1 MAADDTSSAEGTLES
16 VIESLTLMAVHAHPD
31 DEAIGTGGV
40 LALAAAEGIRTVVVT
55 CTNGELGDGPGGVKP
70 GEEGHNEA
78 AVVATRRLE
87 LEKACKELGVD
98 HLEMLGYHDSGMVDW
113 SYKDQPDVFSQVPV
127 DEAAG
132 RLSQLF
138 ERYRPDVVISY
149 EEDSAYDHPD
159 HVQTARVTLAAVAA
173 TPIPKKLYQAA
184 MSMQHWER
192 VLAAL
197 KQAGIEMPF
206 PEPDPEFLQRMEQT
220 QERITTTVDVSRF
233 IDRKRA
239 AVSAHASQMDETFFT
254 GMPPA
259 TFELAF
265 GLEHFIRAYDTTDAP
280 LPEDDLFAG
289 LR

>member
-1 MAADDTSSAEGTLES
+1 MVTP
-16 VIESLTLMAVHAHPD
+16 LTLMAVHAHPD
-31 DEAIGTGGV
+31 DEAISTGGV
-40 LALAAAEGIRTVVVT
+40 LARAAAEGIRTVVVT

-70 GEEGHNEA
+70 GEEGHDEA
-78 AVVATRRLE
+78 AVVATRRAE

-113 SYKDQPDVFSQVPV
+113 SYKDQPNVFSQVPV

-132 RLSQLF
+132 RLSELL
-138 ERYRPDVVISY
+138 ERYRPAVVISY
-149 EEDSAYDHPD
+149 EEDAAYDHPD
-159 HVQTARVTLAAVAA
+159 HVQTARVTRAAMAA
-173 TPIPKKLYQAA
+173 TPIPKKFYQAA

-197 KQAGIEMPF
+197 KEAGIEMPF
-206 PEPDPEFLQRMEQT
+206 PDPDPEFIERMAQT

-254 GMPPA
+254 GMPA
-259 TFELAF
+259 DTFELAF
-265 GLEHFIRAYDTTDAP
+265 GQEHFIRAYDTTKAP
-280 LPEDDLFAG
+280 LPENDLFAG

>member
-1 MAADDTSSAEGTLES
+1 MVTP
-16 VIESLTLMAVHAHPD
+16 LTLMAVHAHPD
-31 DEAIGTGGV
+31 DEAISTGGV
-40 LALAAAEGIRTVVVT
+40 LARAAAEGIRTVVVT

-70 GEEGHNEA
+70 GEEGHDEA
-78 AVVATRRLE
+78 AVVATRRAE

-113 SYKDQPDVFSQVPV
+113 SYKDQPNVFSQVPV

-132 RLSQLF
+132 RLSELF
-138 ERYRPDVVISY
+138 ERYRPAVVISY
-149 EEDSAYDHPD
+149 EEDAAYDHPD
-159 HVQTARVTLAAVAA
+159 HVQTARVTLAAMVA

-184 MSMQHWER
+184 MSIQHWDR

-197 KQAGIEMPF
+197 KEAGIEMPF
-206 PEPDPEFLQRMEQT
+206 PDPDPKFIERMTET

-254 GMPPA
+254 GMPA
-259 TFELAF
+259 DTFELAF
-265 GLEHFIRAYDTTDAP
+265 GQEHFIRAYDTTKAP